1 MGNGRKT
8 VYNSISSP
16 EKLAKVN
23 PENIQLGNDF
33 LEYLTSI
40 DRSKSTVDA
49 YRNDLNI
56 FW

>member
-16 EKLAKVN
+16 EKLSKVN

-40 DRSKSTVDA
+40 NRSKSTVDA
-49 YRNDLNI
+49 YRND
-56 FW
+56 